1 MRRFMGFFAAVLMA
15 GIAVAQPITPEQK
28 ADVLKSVEEFVTT
41 RAFVPG
47 MDFSKWPSFI
57 EKQAE
62 AVEAAAEIPA
72 FTNAINRALREFGAS
87 HIRLVTPRAA
97 VQRTQTS
104 TIGVGASV
112 RKEEEGLVVRAVT
125 DGGPAK
131 DAGLQVG
138 DVIIEVNGKPVEET
152 TTLDGDEGT
161 KVELKIKRADGKIEV
176 VQVERRR
183 FSTVRPETITWVDD
197 ETAVIRVFTFNV
209 GYGRENLEKLFGE
222 AAKAKRLIIDL
233 RSNGGGAVNN
243 LSHFLSHLLPPSTV
257 IGTFVSRQV
266 ADRYQRET
274 GKEATDVKAIAEWST
289 QKMTTRAQR
298 TKHFEGQIA
307 VLVNRGSASASE
319 IAAAALKEQGGAV
332 VVGTRTAGAVLAS
345 VYGRLPHGFQLQY
358 PVNDYVTA
366 KGVRLERNP
375 VVPDAE
381 VTQAGNPDPA
391 VAKAIE
397 LLKSKAFVPVWLKAA

>member
-1 MRRFMGFFAAVLMA
+1 MRRLFGFFAAVLAA
-15 GIAVAQPITPEQK
+15 GFAVAQPITPEQK

-57 EKQAE
+57 EKQSK
-62 AVEAAAEIPA
+62 AVEAATEIPD

-104 TIGVGASV
+104 TVGVGASV

-138 DVIIEVNGKPVEET
+138 DIIIEVNGKPVEET

-161 KVELKIKRADGKIEV
+161 KVELKIKRADGKIEL
-176 VQVERRR
+176 VQVERKR

-197 ETAVIRVFTFNV
+197 ETAIIRVFTFNV

-243 LSHFLSHLLPPSTV
+243 LSHFLSHLLPPNTV

-274 GKEATDVKAIAEWST
+274 GKDATDVKAIAEWST

-319 IAAAALKEQGGAV
+319 IAAAALKEHGGAV

-381 VTQAGNPDPA
+381 VTQTGNPDPA

-397 LLKSKAFVPVWLKAA
+397 LMKPRVLLLLSR

>member
-1 MRRFMGFFAAVLMA
+1 MRRLIGIFAAVLAA
-15 GIAVAQPITPEQK
+15 GFAFGQPISAEQK
-28 ADVLKSVEEFVTT
+28 AEVLKAVEEFVTT

-57 EKQAE
+57 EKQQAAVDE
-62 AVEAAAEIPA
+62 ATEIPA

-97 VQRTQTS
+97 IQRTQTS
-104 TIGVGASV
+104 TIGVGATV
-112 RKEEEGLVVRAVT
+112 RKEDEGLVVRAVS
-125 DGGPAK
+125 DNGPAK
-131 DAGLQVG
+131 EAGLQIG
-138 DVIIEVNGKPVEET
+138 DVIIEVDGKPVEED

-161 KVELKIKRADGKIEV
+161 KVELKIKRADGRIEV

-183 FSTVRPETITWVDD
+183 FSTVRPETLTWIDD
-197 ETAVIRVFTFNV
+197 ETAILRVFTFNV
-209 GYGRENLEKLFGE
+209 GYGRENLEKLFAE

-243 LSHFLSHLLPPSTV
+243 LNHFLSHLLPNNTV

-266 ADRYQRET
+266 ADRYARET
-274 GKEATDVKAIAEWST
+274 GKDPSDVFAIAEWSN
-289 QKMTTRAQR
+289 QKMRTREQKTEAF
-298 TKHFEGQIA
+298 KGQIA

-319 IAAAALKEQGGAV
+319 IAAAALKEQGNAV
-332 VVGTRTAGAVLAS
+332 IVGTRTAGAVLAS
-345 VYGRLPHGFQLQY
+345 VFGRLPHGFQLQY

-381 VTQAGNPDPA
+381 VTQSGNPDPA

-397 LLKSKAFVPVWLKAA
+397 LMKAKSLVPDWLKAA